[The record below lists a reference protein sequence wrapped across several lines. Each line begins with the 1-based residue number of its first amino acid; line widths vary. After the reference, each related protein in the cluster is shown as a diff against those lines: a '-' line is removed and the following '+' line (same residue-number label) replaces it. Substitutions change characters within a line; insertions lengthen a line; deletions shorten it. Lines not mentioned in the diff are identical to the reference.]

1 MKKLVLTVALFSFA
15 ISSNAQENDKANKK
29 IDKAN
34 KKMDKALSKGK
45 FDYSTT
51 TPKKVEAAFQTDY
64 PEAQN
69 VAWSKYKG
77 DYTAAFT
84 NGTWKS
90 TAVYH
95 ANGERRDT
103 RTAIT
108 RPQLPTTIV
117 WDDVFKRDNLEPRAF
132 IQIERPSQGKIFRII
147 APDRTVTY
155 YDESGNKVEYD
166 Y

>member
-1 MKKLVLTVALFSFA
+1 MKKLVLAFALFSFA
-15 ISSNAQENDKANKK
+15 VSSNAQENGKSNKK
-29 IDKAN
+29 TDKSTKNVSA
-34 KKMDKALSKGK
+34 K

-51 TPKKVEAAFQTDY
+51 TPKKVETSFQTDY

-77 DYTAAFT
+77 DYTSTFT
-84 NGTWKS
+84 NGTSKS

-95 ANGERRDT
+95 ANGERKDT

-108 RPQLPTTIV
+108 RPQLPTTTV

-132 IQIERPSQGKIFRII
+132 IQIERPSQGKIFRVI
-147 APDRTVTY
+147 APDRTVTF

>member
-1 MKKLVLTVALFSFA
+1 MKKLLLGLALFCFA
-15 ISSNAQENDKANKK
+15 ASSYAQEGNKSKKAGKSTKNVS
-29 IDKAN
+29 A
-34 KKMDKALSKGK
+34 K

-51 TPKKVEAAFQTDY
+51 TPKKVETAFQTDY

-77 DYTAAFT
+77 DYTSTFT
-84 NGTWKS
+84 NGGWKS

-108 RPQLPTTIV
+108 RPQLPATTV

-132 IQIERPSQGKIFRII
+132 IQIERPNQGKIFRVI